1 MVWRV
6 LISHQTYK
14 KSLLSLK
21 IIALIVRNKVYVMG
35 TDISPDIV
43 LVLKVFVI
51 NDKLNE
57 LEVSSLE
64 IV

>member
-1 MVWRV
+1 
-6 LISHQTYK
+6 
-14 KSLLSLK
+14 LK